1 MLNNQTI
8 DILNRL
14 KLFGMASSLPERLAN
29 ATHHGLSHADF
40 VALLVG
46 DEQTYRENRRLKRFL
61 ANAKFKLQA
70 AIEDIDFKHQRG
82 LSKQTILE
90 LATPH
95 WINASRNVI
104 FAGPTGVG
112 KSFLACAIGNNAAR
126 AGFPVLYFRAPRHF
140 ELLLQARADGSH
152 LKTFAKLAKAKLLI
166 IDDFLLAPLND
177 RERRD
182 FLEIIEDRYNCG
194 STIITSQCPPQDWH
208 VNIGDPTI
216 ADAICDRLLH
226 NASKINLK
234 GDSYRKKLAA
244 STDKI

>member
-1 MLNNQTI
+1 MLNNKTI

-14 KLFGMASSLPERLAN
+14 KLFGMASSLAERLAN
-29 ATHHGLSHADF
+29 AAHHGLSHSDF
-40 VALLVG
+40 VALLVQ
-46 DEQTYRENRRLKRFL
+46 DEQTYRENKRLKRFL

-70 AIEDIDFKHQRG
+70 AIEDIDFRHPRG
-82 LSKQTILE
+82 LPKQTILE

-95 WINASRNVI
+95 WIDASRNVI
-104 FAGPTGVG
+104 LSGPTGVG
-112 KSFLACAIGNNAAR
+112 KSFIACALGSNAAR
-126 AGFPVLYFRAPRHF
+126 SGYPVLYFRAPRLF
-140 ELLLQARADGSH
+140 ELLFQARADGSH

-182 FLEIIEDRYNCG
+182 FLEIIEDRYAAG
-194 STIITSQCPPQDWH
+194 STVITSQCPPQDWH
-208 VNIGDPTI
+208 INIGDPTI

-234 GDSYRKKLAA
+234 GDSFRKKLAA
-244 STDKI
+244 SGTQI